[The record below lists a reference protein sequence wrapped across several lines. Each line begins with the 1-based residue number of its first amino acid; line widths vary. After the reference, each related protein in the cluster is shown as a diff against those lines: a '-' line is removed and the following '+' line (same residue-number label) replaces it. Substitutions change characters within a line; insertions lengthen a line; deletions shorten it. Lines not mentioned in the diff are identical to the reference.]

1 MFQLTLFFSVPFSPP
16 PISLLPIPLIP
27 RVLPFL
33 SAMAPA
39 CDEGS
44 GQGGGDEVVE
54 NVLTGSQVSDEG
66 VGQVGGGKG

>member
-1 MFQLTLFFSVPFSPP
+1 MNV
-16 PISLLPIPLIP
+16 
-27 RVLPFL
+27 
-33 SAMAPA
+33 MAPA

>member
-1 MFQLTLFFSVPFSPP
+1 MLDERLEEQGVEGD
-16 PISLLPIPLIP
+16 P
-27 RVLPFL
+27 RVQVVVIVVNV
-33 SAMAPA
+33 MAPA

-66 VGQVGGGKG
+66 VGQLDGGKG